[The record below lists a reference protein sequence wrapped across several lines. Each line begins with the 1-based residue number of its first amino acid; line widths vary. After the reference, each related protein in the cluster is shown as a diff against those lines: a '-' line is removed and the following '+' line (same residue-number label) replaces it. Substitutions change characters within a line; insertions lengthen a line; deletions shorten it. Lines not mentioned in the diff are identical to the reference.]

1 MPFSP
6 SRRADFGP
14 ERPAPPPSP
23 FDLTR
28 SLPDEVGLA
37 WPVDE
42 SLLPLRRP
50 EAARYVPDPCGS
62 AEARA
67 AVARF
72 LETLDAPCAAD
83 ELVLASGTS
92 DLIARLFEALTDP
105 GDDILVP
112 EPGYPLLDM
121 ILRTLG
127 VVRTSFPLP
136 LEDPRLD
143 AADLRSRIGPRTKAI
158 FLTSPHNPT
167 GWRLGPDDVTTLAAL
182 GLPVISD
189 EVFRGYDH
197 LLGPSPSAV
206 ALRGAVPVAVLGGL
220 SKAALLP
227 GMKVAWAA
235 ISEPDGTRFRDT
247 VALLCDTY
255 LGVGSPALAALP
267 RWLADAPRHRA
278 RVRERLA
285 ENLATLR
292 DAVALC
298 PALTAPTPAAGWYAT
313 LRLPAIRDDDAWTT
327 AFAAVGV
334 GVSPGWL
341 FDFRGPPRVVVS
353 LVTPPD
359 IFAEGLRRL
368 CGVVNDAARGL

>member
-28 SLPDEVGLA
+28 SLPDDVGLA

-50 EAARYVPDPCGS
+50 EAARYVPAPCGS

-127 VVRTSFPLP
+127 VVPDVLP
-136 LEDPRLD
+136 ASARRPPSRRGGSPI
-143 AADLRSRIGPRTKAI
+143 ADRSRGRRR
-158 FLTSPHNPT
+158 S
-167 GWRLGPDDVTTLAAL
+167 
-182 GLPVISD
+182 S
-189 EVFRGYDH
+189 
-197 LLGPSPSAV
+197 S
-206 ALRGAVPVAVLGGL
+206 
-220 SKAALLP
+220 
-227 GMKVAWAA
+227 
-235 ISEPDGTRFRDT
+235 
-247 VALLCDTY
+247 
-255 LGVGSPALAALP
+255 
-267 RWLADAPRHRA
+267 
-278 RVRERLA
+278 RVRTTRPVG
-285 ENLATLR
+285 
-292 DAVALC
+292 DS
-298 PALTAPTPAAGWYAT
+298 APTT
-313 LRLPAIRDDDAWTT
+313 
-327 AFAAVGV
+327 
-334 GVSPGWL
+334 
-341 FDFRGPPRVVVS
+341 
-353 LVTPPD
+353 
-359 IFAEGLRRL
+359 
-368 CGVVNDAARGL
+368 